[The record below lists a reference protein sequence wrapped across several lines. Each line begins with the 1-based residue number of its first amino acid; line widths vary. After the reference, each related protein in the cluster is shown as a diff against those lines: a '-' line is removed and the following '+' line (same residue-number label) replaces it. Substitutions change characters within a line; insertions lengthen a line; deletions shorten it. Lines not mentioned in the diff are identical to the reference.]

1 MNTLLKIG
9 NYELVSTELDEGFY
23 YGFRLQRPHGLDT
36 LYLHK
41 DGTFRPWI
49 VPYFSTL
56 DEIIAAFKK
65 YLTTAEL
72 LKLKFSS
79 DIAQMIDAQ

>member
-9 NYELVSTELDEGFY
+9 DYELVSTELDEGFC

-41 DGTFRPWI
+41 DGTFKLLTDYTPF
-49 VPYFSTL
+49 YDTL
-56 DEIIAAFKK
+56 NEIIATFKK
-65 YLTTAEL
+65 CLT
-72 LKLKFSS
+72 KY
-79 DIAQMIDAQ
+79 

>member
-9 NYELVSTELDEGFY
+9 DYELVSTELDEGFC

-41 DGTFRPWI
+41 MEHLN
-49 VPYFSTL
+49 S
-56 DEIIAAFKK
+56 
-65 YLTTAEL
+65 
-72 LKLKFSS
+72 
-79 DIAQMIDAQ
+79 